1 LGFYPGQSRFY
12 LNRSG
17 FDLNQSDFDLNQN
30 GFDLNQN
37 DFDLNQNGFDLNQ
50 NDFDLNQNGFD
61 LNQNHF
67 DLNQNGF
74 YFNQNDFDFN
84 QNEVALWKYGL
95 SAGQWNSNRLRRAV
109 TPVIFADFIAAFLL
123 GAGSGVFVC
132 WRGAKIKMKS
142 VAIIGA
148 GITGLTAA
156 FYLQRRGVPVTV
168 YEASGRV
175 GGVIQSI
182 RQDGFLAEFGP
193 NTILETSPKI
203 AQLIRDA
210 GLAPRKLA
218 TDPAAEARY
227 VVRYGRP
234 IAMPGTPLGFITTPL
249 FTAQA
254 KLAVLREP
262 FIKPRRDGVEESIG
276 QFVVRRFNQEFLDHA
291 IDALVAGIYA
301 GDPHKLS
308 LTHAFP
314 KLKALEDNYGSM
326 IKGQIF
332 GARARKQSGEVAKD
346 RAAKFSFDD
355 GLQVLP
361 DGLAAQLGAAL
372 KLNTPVTK
380 LTQTS
385 QGWRVTTPGGEAE
398 FGAVIYCGTAHR
410 LAELAIDDGRAG
422 GPLPAGAGAH
432 GVTRPTTTDLSAFSE
447 ISYPPV
453 SAVVLGF
460 RREDV
465 THPCAGFGML
475 IPKIEGFKI
484 LGTIFSSA
492 LFPNRAPA
500 GHLTLTSYIG
510 GARYPELG
518 LLPPEKLV
526 EATLADLRALLGV
539 TGPPVFT
546 HSKTWPQA
554 IPQYNV
560 GYGKYRALLNDLEAN
575 AVNLFFAGHYRDG
588 VSLGDS
594 MVSGVNIAERVG
606 NFLVADKT

>member
-1 LGFYPGQSRFY
+1 
-12 LNRSG
+12 
-17 FDLNQSDFDLNQN
+17 
-30 GFDLNQN
+30 
-37 DFDLNQNGFDLNQ
+37 
-50 NDFDLNQNGFD
+50 
-61 LNQNHF
+61 
-67 DLNQNGF
+67 
-74 YFNQNDFDFN
+74 
-84 QNEVALWKYGL
+84 
-95 SAGQWNSNRLRRAV
+95 
-109 TPVIFADFIAAFLL
+109 
-123 GAGSGVFVC
+123 
-132 WRGAKIKMKS
+132 MKS

-156 FYLQRRGVPVTV
+156 FYLKRQGVPVTV
-168 YEASGRV
+168 YEAGGRV

-182 RQDGFLAEFGP
+182 RKDGFLAEFGP

-203 AQLIRDA
+203 AQLVRDA
-210 GLAPRKLA
+210 GLESRKLA
-218 TDPAAEARY
+218 TDPTAEARY

-234 IAMPGTPLGFITTPL
+234 IEMPGSPLGFFTTPL
-249 FTAQA
+249 FTAKA

-262 FIKPRRDGVEESIG
+262 FIKPRRDGVEESIA

-308 LTHAFP
+308 LPHAFP

-332 GARARKQSGEVAKD
+332 GARDRKKSGEVAKD
-346 RAAKFSFDD
+346 RAAKFSFDE

-361 DGLAAQLGAAL
+361 DTLAAQLGDSL

-380 LTQTS
+380 LIQTS
-385 QGWRVTTPGGEAE
+385 DGWRVTTASGETE
-398 FGAVIYCGTAHR
+398 FGAVIYCGTAYR
-410 LAELAIDDGRAG
+410 LAELEIIDGRAA
-422 GPLPAGAGAH
+422 LPRSQGNEAAQQR
-432 GVTRPTTTDLSAFSE
+432 RPTDTFSE

-453 SAVVLGF
+453 ASVVLGF

-465 THPCAGFGML
+465 AHSCQGFGIL

-500 GHLTLTSYIG
+500 GHLNLTSYVG
-510 GARYPELG
+510 GARYPELAS
-518 LLPPEKLV
+518 LPAEKLA
-526 EATLADLRALLGV
+526 ELTLADLRVLLGV
-539 TGPPVFT
+539 KGKPVFVQT
-546 HSKTWPQA
+546 AAYPRA

-560 GYGKYRALLNDLEAN
+560 GYGKYRDLLNDIEAKN
-575 AVNLFFAGHYRDG
+575 PNLFFAGHYRDG

-606 NFLVADKT
+606 KRFEPRNTQNTRTG